1 MCHTHLI
8 SHQAVKKESPTD
20 LDRLKGNKMT
30 FGQEC
35 QLIRQSH
42 KGTL

>member
-1 MCHTHLI
+1 MCHTSLI
-8 SHQAVKKESPTD
+8 WYQAVKKESPTD

-30 FGQEC
+30 FGQES
-35 QLIRQSH
+35 QLRQQSH